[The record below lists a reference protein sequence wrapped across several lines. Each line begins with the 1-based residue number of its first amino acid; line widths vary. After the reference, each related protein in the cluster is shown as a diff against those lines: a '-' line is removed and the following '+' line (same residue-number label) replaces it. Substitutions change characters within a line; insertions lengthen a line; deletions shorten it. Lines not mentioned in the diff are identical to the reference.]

1 MNYIKRL
8 LPLVLVLT
16 VSVPSSAFAGK
27 DKLWNG
33 LVSFNRPAKSLLEPT
48 TLDGW
53 DEAYV
58 VKPRQSKKAPRA
70 GAVIVRETLAAS
82 EEELS
87 TADLANL
94 LKQRFVDEGLR
105 VGQWKFNK
113 KKQQVTG
120 SLSGKAEVPWSGGVE
135 QAAGTFRVIRVFKNE
150 VVGVLAFGAPKEFG
164 KPSAQPFRQIVS
176 TFRTPKPKP
185 NKARR

>member
-1 MNYIKRL
+1 MRYINRV
-8 LPLVLVLT
+8 LPLLLLAV
-16 VSVPSSAFAGK
+16 VSVPSTSLAGR
-27 DKLWNG
+27 DNLWNG
-33 LVSFNRPAKSLLEPT
+33 LVSFNRPAKTVLEAT

-53 DEAYV
+53 DKAYV
-58 VKPRQSKKAPRA
+58 VKPRRTKGAPRA
-70 GAVIVRETLAAS
+70 GAVIVRETLATS
-82 EEELS
+82 EANLS
-87 TADLANL
+87 TAELAEL
-94 LKQRFVDEGLR
+94 LKQRFLEDDLR

-150 VVGVLAFGAPKEFG
+150 VVGVLAFGAPKEFR
-164 KPSAQPFRQIVS
+164 KPSAKPFRQLVS

>member
-1 MNYIKRL
+1 MGIIKRVLFVL
-8 LPLVLVLT
+8 LLVI
-16 VSVPSSAFAGK
+16 VSVPTSSLAGK
-27 DKLWNG
+27 DKLWSG
-33 LVSFNRPAKSLLEPT
+33 LVSFNRPAKTVLEAT

-58 VKPRQSKKAPRA
+58 VKPRQTKGAPRA
-70 GAVIVRETLAAS
+70 GALIVRETLATS
-82 EEELS
+82 EANLS
-87 TADLANL
+87 TAELAEL
-94 LKQRFVDEGLR
+94 LKKRFLEDDLR

-120 SLSGKAEVPWSGGVE
+120 SLSGKAEVPWSGEVE
-135 QAAGTFRVIRVFKNE
+135 QAAGNFRVIRVFKNE

-185 NKARR
+185 NKAR